1 MYMYEFEFSNS
12 LIFYLITFI
21 FAISLIDDLVH
32 SFDKKMAK
40 IWMSLLFQIPTLKED
55 KNTPTSLPLT
65 PKRFFSISLVP
76 INCSANVKILK
87 HLGNCLACFVYKI
100 VQHIKL
106 NATCRFL
113 F

>member
-32 SFDKKMAK
+32 SFDKKSLTTFIMAK
-40 IWMSLLFQIPTLKED
+40 IWMYLLFQIPTLKED

-65 PKRFFSISLVP
+65 PKRK
-76 INCSANVKILK
+76 KILFYILSTYK
-87 HLGNCLACFVYKI
+87 LYCKSKNSKTSGKLPCLFCI
-100 VQHIKL
+100 
-106 NATCRFL
+106 
-113 F
+113 

>member
-65 PKRFFSISLVP
+65 PKRFFSIS
-76 INCSANVKILK
+76 
-87 HLGNCLACFVYKI
+87 
-100 VQHIKL
+100 
-106 NATCRFL
+106 
-113 F
+113 